1 MNSSAGDL
9 LMLGELRWG
18 NTGKFRGA
26 ASGSVKNLV
35 DICQRNFI
43 GVTLVS
49 RLARMM
55 HHFFLD
61 FIFH

>member
-1 MNSSAGDL
+1 VKLLRTHAELDGWSAR
-9 LMLGELRWG
+9 LRDE
-18 NTGKFRGA
+18 NLSRLDALRKI
-26 ASGSVKNLV
+26 LV
-35 DICQRNFI
+35 DFSSRVSL

-49 RLARMM
+49 QLAPMD

>member
-1 MNSSAGDL
+1 MRRATR
-9 LMLGELRWG
+9 LRDE
-18 NTGKFRGA
+18 NHSQLDALFEI
-26 ASGSVKNLV
+26 SVDFWLR
-35 DICQRNFI
+35 ISL

-49 RLARMM
+49 QLAPID